1 MRFVALLAGLDAAAA
16 HGMIISPKSR
26 NANDAAHL
34 GAGACNTYI
43 DYNPPYKNTSVGFRE
58 TGSGQPCLW
67 FSQVRSLP
75 PPPERTAPPRRPPPR
90 PTSRSRVAHPDF
102 GSLAGRSR

>member
-1 MRFVALLAGLDAAAA
+1 MMRFVALLAGLDAAAA

-75 PPPERTAPPRRPPPR
+75 PPPFPNPRNSLTHTPVPGLQD
-90 PTSRSRVAHPDF
+90 RVRV
-102 GSLAGRSR
+102 L